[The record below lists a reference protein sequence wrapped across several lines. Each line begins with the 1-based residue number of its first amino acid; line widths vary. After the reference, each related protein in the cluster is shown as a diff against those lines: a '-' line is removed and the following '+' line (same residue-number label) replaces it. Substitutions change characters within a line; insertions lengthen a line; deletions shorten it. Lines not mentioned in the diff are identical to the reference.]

1 MSKNVGKALNKESD
15 FCCLLA
21 DTVIKSETVRGDYM
35 QLVQDIYKIIEYSQ
49 KMTSKNLKSHLF
61 NLEFDRKKIV

>member
-21 DTVIKSETVRGDYM
+21 DTVYNKKRD
-35 QLVQDIYKIIEYSQ
+35 
-49 KMTSKNLKSHLF
+49 TSDD
-61 NLEFDRKKIV
+61 LER

>member
-21 DTVIKSETVRGDYM
+21 DTVIKSETVRGGLYA
-35 QLVQDIYKIIEYSQ
+35 
-49 KMTSKNLKSHLF
+49 TSTRYL
-61 NLEFDRKKIV
+61 

>member
-35 QLVQDIYKIIEYSQ
+35 QLVQDIYKIIE
-49 KMTSKNLKSHLF
+49 NG
-61 NLEFDRKKIV
+61 E

>member
-1 MSKNVGKALNKESD
+1 MLKKYL
-15 FCCLLA
+15 
-21 DTVIKSETVRGDYM
+21 
-35 QLVQDIYKIIEYSQ
+35 DIYKIIEYSQ

>member
-1 MSKNVGKALNKESD
+1 MLLIGRYSDKIRDSK
-15 FCCLLA
+15 
-21 DTVIKSETVRGDYM
+21 GDYM